1 MIKALIADDEPLLRF
16 HLDKLLAEAWPE
28 LDVVGKCENGEQALD
43 AIEREHIDVAFL
55 DIQMPGKTGL
65 DVAREIAKRSS
76 SRDKPAPLIIFIT
89 AFDHY
94 AVSAFEANAVD
105 YLLKPIDETR
115 LIDACEKAKSR
126 LSSRLS
132 SHSAAPELSSLMAN
146 LEKLSLNAAPQFSKW
161 LKASKQD
168 EIHLVS
174 VDDIAYLKAEDK
186 YVTLVTDDKREYVL
200 RSSIK
205 ELSNQLDPDCFWQI
219 HRSTMINLHKLDKV
233 KKDLTGKMNAYVAG
247 SKLPVSRALQ
257 HLFK

>member
-28 LDVVGKCENGEQALD
+28 LEVVAKCENGEQALS
-43 AIEREHIDVAFL
+43 AIDKEHIDVAFL

-65 DVAREIAKRSS
+65 DVARDVAKRSS
-76 SRDKPAPLIIFIT
+76 NSDKPAPLIIFIT

-94 AVSAFEANAVD
+94 AVSAFEANAID

-126 LSSRLS
+126 LSS
-132 SHSAAPELSSLMAN
+132 HSAAPELSSLMAN
-146 LEKLSLNAAPQFSKW
+146 LEKLSLSATPQFSKW

-186 YVTLVTDDKREYVL
+186 YVTLITDDKREYVL

-219 HRSTMINLHKLDKV
+219 HRSTMINLHKLEKV
-233 KKDLTGKMNAYVAG
+233 KKDLTGRMNAYVAG

>member
-28 LDVVGKCENGEQALD
+28 LEVVEKCENGEQALS
-43 AIEREHIDVAFL
+43 AIEKEHIDVAFL

-76 SRDKPAPLIIFIT
+76 NSDKPAPLIIFIT

-94 AVSAFEANAVD
+94 AVSAFEANAID

-115 LIDACEKAKSR
+115 LIDACEKAKA
-126 LSSRLS
+126 RLS
-132 SHSAAPELSSLMAN
+132 SHKEIPELSSLMAN
-146 LEKLSLNAAPQFSKW
+146 LEKLSLNSAPQFSKW

-168 EIHLVS
+168 EIHLVL

-219 HRSTMINLHKLDKV
+219 HRSTMINLHKLEKV

>member
-28 LDVVGKCENGEQALD
+28 LEVVAKCENGEQALA

-65 DVAREIAKRSS
+65 DVARDIAGRASNG
-76 SRDKPAPLIIFIT
+76 DKPAPLIIFIT

-105 YLLKPIDETR
+105 YLLKPIDEAR

-126 LSSRLS
+126 LSSPRFT

-174 VDDIAYLKAEDK
+174 VDDIA
-186 YVTLVTDDKREYVL
+186 T
-200 RSSIK
+200 
-205 ELSNQLDPDCFWQI
+205 
-219 HRSTMINLHKLDKV
+219 
-233 KKDLTGKMNAYVAG
+233 
-247 SKLPVSRALQ
+247 
-257 HLFK
+257 